1 MNCNDQI
8 TFAAS
13 LNGEPTNS
21 KLFKSTKNDSH
32 KIFMSQMEYIIK
44 YKPCQPKPKY
54 FYGNQALSLQD
65 NYNPITYNLYKQPG
79 C

>member
-1 MNCNDQI
+1 MNNLSMQCNDQI
-8 TFAAS
+8 T
-13 LNGEPTNS
+13 TNS

-32 KIFMSQMEYIIK
+32 KIFMSQMDYIIK

-65 NYNPITYNLYKQPG
+65 NYNPLSYILYRQPG
-79 C
+79 CDNLL